1 MILDLEEKLKSI
13 RRKEE
18 EEEAR
23 KKAQE
28 FGLPY
33 LNLSTYFIDPS
44 VVSIVPEEE
53 AKKGNLTV
61 IKKEGKRIY
70 VAVKDP
76 LDKNTR
82 EILDKL
88 KEQGY
93 YYNLVVVSPKS
104 LRKAWSKYQEIIP
117 ETNFI
122 RQIQIDTS
130 SIFQFQAEIKNL
142 NGLKEK
148 INELQSQPISY
159 TSKMLELILTGGLQT
174 LASDIHFER
183 EKKRTLLRYRIDG
196 ILYDVTYLSL
206 ENYKMLLSRIK
217 LISGLLINITD
228 VPQDGSF
235 SIKLKDKFIDIRTS
249 CIPGLYGEN
258 IVLRILNPDL
268 IDLSFSELGLEKDM
282 LKTMEKEIRKPN
294 GMIVNTGPT
303 GCGKTTTLY
312 AFIKEINKPNIK
324 IITLEDPIE
333 YRLEGIVQT
342 EVNREKGYTFLK
354 GLRSILRHDPDVML
368 IGEIRDKASV
378 EVALHSALTGHLLF
392 TTLHTND
399 AAGAIP
405 RYIEL
410 GTKPNI
416 LASALN
422 VVMAQRLVRK
432 LCPYCKEQITPS
444 SSQLEKIENAIKNID
459 KQKLKLILKTSNPV
473 SAVKNGKIKLYKAK
487 GCKKCSKIGYKG
499 RIGIFEMFVKDE
511 EIEKL
516 ISQSPS
522 HIQIFELTRKKGMRT
537 MYEDGILKVLQG
549 ITTIEEVE
557 RVAGSQYP
565 LTRRQ

>member
-53 AKKGNLTV
+53 AKKGNLAV

-70 VAVKDP
+70 IAVKDP

-117 ETNFI
+117 EASFI

-183 EKKRTLLRYRIDG
+183 EKNRTLLRYRIDG

-368 IGEIRDKASV
+368 IGEIRDKTSA

-410 GTKPNI
+410 GTKPSI

-522 HIQIFELTRKKGMRT
+522 HIQIFELARKKGMRT

-557 RVAGSQYP
+557 RVAGS
-565 LTRRQ
+565 

>member
-18 EEEAR
+18 EDKAR

-33 LNLSTYFIDPS
+33 LDLSVYFIDPS
-44 VVSIVPEEE
+44 VLNIVPEKE
-53 AKKGNLTV
+53 AKKGNLAV

-93 YYNLVVVSPKS
+93 CYNLVIVSLRS
-104 LRKAWSKYQEIIP
+104 LRKAWLKYQEIIP
-117 ETNFI
+117 ETDFI
-122 RQIQIDTS
+122 RQIQIDIS
-130 SIFQFQAEIKNL
+130 SIFQFQEEIKNL
-142 NGLKEK
+142 KRLKEK
-148 INELQSQPISY
+148 INELQLSSISY
-159 TSKMLELILTGGLQT
+159 TSKMLELILTGALQT

-183 EKKRTLLRYRIDG
+183 EKNRTLLRYRIDG
-196 ILYDVTYLSL
+196 ILYDITHLSL

-217 LISGLLINITD
+217 LISGLLINVTD

-282 LKTMEKEIRKPN
+282 LKIMEKEIRKPN

-312 AFIKEINKPNIK
+312 AFIKEINKPDIK

-333 YRLEGIVQT
+333 YRLEGIMQT
-342 EVNREKGYTFLK
+342 EVNYEKGYTFLK

-368 IGEIRDKASV
+368 IGEIRDKTSA

-410 GTKPNI
+410 GARPSI

-444 SSQLEKIENAIKNID
+444 LSQLEKIENAIKNID
-459 KQKLKLILKTSNPV
+459 KQKLKLILKTKDPI
-473 SAVKNGKIKLYKAK
+473 SAIKKGKIKIYKAK
-487 GCKKCSKIGYKG
+487 GCEKCSEIGYKG
-499 RIGIFEMFVKDE
+499 RIGIFEMFTKDE
-511 EIEKL
+511 EMEKL

-522 HIQIFELTRKKGMRT
+522 HIQIFELARKKGMRT

-557 RVAGSQYP
+557 RVAKS
-565 LTRRQ
+565 

>member
-53 AKKGNLTV
+53 AKKGNLAV

-70 VAVKDP
+70 IAVKDP
-76 LDKNTR
+76 LNKNTR

-93 YYNLVVVSPKS
+93 YYNLVVVSSKS

-117 ETNFI
+117 EASFI

-183 EKKRTLLRYRIDG
+183 EKNRTLLRYRIDG

-368 IGEIRDKASV
+368 IGEIRDKTSA

-410 GTKPNI
+410 GTKPSI

-522 HIQIFELTRKKGMRT
+522 HIQIFELARKKGMRT

-557 RVAGSQYP
+557 RVAGS
-565 LTRRQ
+565 

>member
-1 MILDLEEKLKSI
+1 MTLDLEEKLKSI

-33 LNLSTYFIDPS
+33 LDLSVYFIDPS
-44 VVSIVPEEE
+44 VLNIIPEEE
-53 AKKGNLTV
+53 AKKGNLAV

-70 VAVKDP
+70 IAVKDP

-82 EILDKL
+82 RVLDKL

-93 YYNLVVVSPKS
+93 CYNLVIVS
-104 LRKAWSKYQEIIP
+104 LRSLKKAWSKYQEIIP
-117 ETNFI
+117 ETDFI
-122 RQIQIDTS
+122 RQIQIDIS
-130 SIFQFQAEIKNL
+130 SILQFQEEIKNL
-142 NGLKEK
+142 NRLKEK
-148 INELQSQPISY
+148 INELQLSSVSY
-159 TSKMLELILTGGLQT
+159 TSKMLELILTGALQT

-183 EKKRTLLRYRIDG
+183 EKNRTLLRYRIDG
-196 ILYDVTYLSL
+196 ILYDITYLSL
-206 ENYKMLLSRIK
+206 ESYKMLLSRIK
-217 LISGLLINITD
+217 LISGLLINVTD

-282 LKTMEKEIRKPN
+282 LKIMEKEIRKPN

-312 AFIKEINKPNIK
+312 AFIKEINKPDIK

-333 YRLEGIVQT
+333 YRLEGIMQT
-342 EVNREKGYTFLK
+342 EVNYEKGYTFLK

-368 IGEIRDKASV
+368 IGEIRDKASA

-410 GTKPNI
+410 GARPSI

-432 LCPYCKEQITPS
+432 LCPYCKEQIIPS
-444 SSQLEKIENAIKNID
+444 LSQLEKIENAIKNID
-459 KQKLKLILKTSNPV
+459 KQKLKLILKTEDPI
-473 SAVKNGKIKLYKAK
+473 SAIKKGKIKIYKAK
-487 GCKKCSKIGYKG
+487 GCEKCSKIGYKG
-499 RIGIFEMFVKDE
+499 RIGIFEMFTKDE
-511 EIEKL
+511 EMEKL

-522 HIQIFELTRKKGMRT
+522 HIQVFELARKKGMRT

-557 RVAGSQYP
+557 RVAKS
-565 LTRRQ
+565 

>member
-1 MILDLEEKLKSI
+1 MTLDLEEKLKSI

-33 LNLSTYFIDPS
+33 LDLSVYFIDPS
-44 VVSIVPEEE
+44 VLSIVPEEE
-53 AKKGNLTV
+53 AKKGNLAV

-70 VAVKDP
+70 IAVKDP

-82 EILDKL
+82 RVLDKL

-93 YYNLVVVSPKS
+93 CYNLVIVS
-104 LRKAWSKYQEIIP
+104 LRSLQKAWSKYQEIIP
-117 ETNFI
+117 ETDFI
-122 RQIQIDTS
+122 RQIQIDIS
-130 SIFQFQAEIKNL
+130 SILQFQEEIKNL
-142 NGLKEK
+142 NRLKEK
-148 INELQSQPISY
+148 INELQLSSVSY
-159 TSKMLELILTGGLQT
+159 TSKMLELILTGALQT

-183 EKKRTLLRYRIDG
+183 EKNRTLLRYRIDG
-196 ILYDVTYLSL
+196 ILYDITYLSL
-206 ENYKMLLSRIK
+206 ESYKMLLSRIK
-217 LISGLLINITD
+217 LISGLLINVTD

-282 LKTMEKEIRKPN
+282 LKIMEKEIRKPN

-312 AFIKEINKPNIK
+312 AFIKEINKPDIK

-333 YRLEGIVQT
+333 YRLEGIMQT
-342 EVNREKGYTFLK
+342 EVNYEKGYTFLK

-368 IGEIRDKASV
+368 IGEIRDKASA

-410 GTKPNI
+410 GARPSI

-444 SSQLEKIENAIKNID
+444 LSQLEKIENAIKNID
-459 KQKLKLILKTSNPV
+459 KQKLKLILKTEDPI
-473 SAVKNGKIKLYKAK
+473 SAIKKGKIKIYKAK
-487 GCKKCSKIGYKG
+487 GCEKCSEIGYKG
-499 RIGIFEMFVKDE
+499 RIGIFEMFTKDE
-511 EIEKL
+511 EMEKL

-522 HIQIFELTRKKGMRT
+522 HIQVFELARKKGMRT

-557 RVAGSQYP
+557 RVAKS
-565 LTRRQ
+565 

>member
-44 VVSIVPEEE
+44 VVSVVPEEE
-53 AKKGNLTV
+53 AKKGNLAV

-70 VAVKDP
+70 IAVKDP

-117 ETNFI
+117 EASFI

-130 SIFQFQAEIKNL
+130 SVFQFQAEIKNL

-183 EKKRTLLRYRIDG
+183 EKNRTLLRYRIDG

-333 YRLEGIVQT
+333 YLLEGIVQT

-368 IGEIRDKASV
+368 IGEIRDKTSA

-410 GTKPNI
+410 GTKPSI

-444 SSQLEKIENAIKNID
+444 SYQLKKIENAIKNID

-499 RIGIFEMFVKDE
+499 RIGIFEMFVKDG

-522 HIQIFELTRKKGMRT
+522 HIQIFELARKKGMRT

-557 RVAGSQYP
+557 RVAGS
-565 LTRRQ
+565 

>member
-117 ETNFI
+117 EASFI

-183 EKKRTLLRYRIDG
+183 EKNRTLLRYRIDG

-368 IGEIRDKASV
+368 IGEIRDKTSA

-410 GTKPNI
+410 GIKPNI

-537 MYEDGILKVLQG
+537 MYEDGILKVLLG

>member
-53 AKKGNLTV
+53 AKKGNLAV

-117 ETNFI
+117 EASFI

-183 EKKRTLLRYRIDG
+183 EKNRTLLRYRIDG

-410 GTKPNI
+410 GIKPNI

>member
-53 AKKGNLTV
+53 AKKGNLAV

-70 VAVKDP
+70 IAVKDP

-117 ETNFI
+117 EASFI

-183 EKKRTLLRYRIDG
+183 EKNRTLLRYRIDG

-368 IGEIRDKASV
+368 IGEIRDKTSA

-410 GTKPNI
+410 GTKPSI

-522 HIQIFELTRKKGMRT
+522 HIQIFELARKKGMRT

-557 RVAGSQYP
+557 RVARS
-565 LTRRQ
+565 

>member
-117 ETNFI
+117 EASFI

-368 IGEIRDKASV
+368 IGEIRDKTSA

-410 GTKPNI
+410 GIKPNI

>member
-28 FGLPY
+28 FGLSY

-53 AKKGNLTV
+53 AKKGNLAV

-70 VAVKDP
+70 IAVKDP

-117 ETNFI
+117 EASFI

-183 EKKRTLLRYRIDG
+183 EKNRTLLRYRIDG

-368 IGEIRDKASV
+368 IGEIRDKTSA

-410 GTKPNI
+410 GTKPSI

-487 GCKKCSKIGYKG
+487 GCKKCSEIGYKG
-499 RIGIFEMFVKDE
+499 RI
-511 EIEKL
+511 
-516 ISQSPS
+516 
-522 HIQIFELTRKKGMRT
+522 
-537 MYEDGILKVLQG
+537 
-549 ITTIEEVE
+549 
-557 RVAGSQYP
+557 
-565 LTRRQ
+565 

>member
-33 LNLSTYFIDPS
+33 LDLSVYFIDPS
-44 VVSIVPEEE
+44 VLSIVPEEE
-53 AKKGNLTV
+53 AKKGNLAV

-70 VAVKDP
+70 IAVKDP

-82 EILDKL
+82 RVLDKL

-93 YYNLVVVSPKS
+93 CYNLVIVS
-104 LRKAWSKYQEIIP
+104 LRSLQKAWSKYQEIIP
-117 ETNFI
+117 ETDFI
-122 RQIQIDTS
+122 RQIQIDIS
-130 SIFQFQAEIKNL
+130 SILQFQEEIKNL
-142 NGLKEK
+142 NRLKEK
-148 INELQSQPISY
+148 INELQLSSVSY
-159 TSKMLELILTGGLQT
+159 TSKMLELILTGALQT

-183 EKKRTLLRYRIDG
+183 EKNRTLLRYRIDG
-196 ILYDVTYLSL
+196 ILYDITYLSL
-206 ENYKMLLSRIK
+206 ESYKMLLSRIK
-217 LISGLLINITD
+217 LISGLLINVTD
-228 VPQDGSF
+228 MPQDGSF

-282 LKTMEKEIRKPN
+282 LKIMEKEIRKPN

-312 AFIKEINKPNIK
+312 AFIKEINKPDIK

-333 YRLEGIVQT
+333 YRLEGIMQT
-342 EVNREKGYTFLK
+342 EVNYEKGYTFLK

-368 IGEIRDKASV
+368 IGEIRDKASA

-410 GTKPNI
+410 GARPSI

-444 SSQLEKIENAIKNID
+444 LSQLEKIENAIKNID
-459 KQKLKLILKTSNPV
+459 KQKLKLILKTEDPI
-473 SAVKNGKIKLYKAK
+473 SAIKKGKIKIYKAK
-487 GCKKCSKIGYKG
+487 GCEKCSEIGYKG
-499 RIGIFEMFVKDE
+499 RIGIFEMFTKDE
-511 EIEKL
+511 EMEKL

-522 HIQIFELTRKKGMRT
+522 HIQVFELARKKGMRT

-557 RVAGSQYP
+557 RVAKS
-565 LTRRQ
+565 

>member
-53 AKKGNLTV
+53 AKKGNLAV

-117 ETNFI
+117 EASFI

-183 EKKRTLLRYRIDG
+183 EKNRTLLRYRIDG

-368 IGEIRDKASV
+368 IGEIRDKTSA

-410 GTKPNI
+410 GIKPNI

>member
-1 MILDLEEKLKSI
+1 MTLDLEEKLKSI

-33 LNLSTYFIDPS
+33 LDLSVYFIDPS
-44 VVSIVPEEE
+44 VLNIIPEEE
-53 AKKGNLTV
+53 AKKGNLAV

-70 VAVKDP
+70 IAVKDP

-82 EILDKL
+82 RVLDKL

-93 YYNLVVVSPKS
+93 CYNLVIVS
-104 LRKAWSKYQEIIP
+104 LRSLKKAWSKYQEIIP
-117 ETNFI
+117 ETDFI
-122 RQIQIDTS
+122 RQIQIDIS
-130 SIFQFQAEIKNL
+130 SILQFQEEIKNL
-142 NGLKEK
+142 SRLKEK
-148 INELQSQPISY
+148 INELQLSSISY
-159 TSKMLELILTGGLQT
+159 TSKMLELILTGALQT

-183 EKKRTLLRYRIDG
+183 EKNRTLLRYRIDG
-196 ILYDVTYLSL
+196 ILYDITYLSL
-206 ENYKMLLSRIK
+206 ESYKMLLSRIK
-217 LISGLLINITD
+217 LISGLLINVTD

-282 LKTMEKEIRKPN
+282 LKIMEKEIRKPN

-312 AFIKEINKPNIK
+312 AFIKEINKPDIK

-333 YRLEGIVQT
+333 YRLEGIMQT
-342 EVNREKGYTFLK
+342 EVNYEKGYTFLK

-368 IGEIRDKASV
+368 IGEIRDKASA

-410 GTKPNI
+410 GARPVI

-432 LCPYCKEQITPS
+432 LCPYCKEQIIPS
-444 SSQLEKIENAIKNID
+444 LSQLEKIENAIKNID
-459 KQKLKLILKTSNPV
+459 KQKLKLILKTEDPI
-473 SAVKNGKIKLYKAK
+473 SAIKKGKIKIYKAK
-487 GCKKCSKIGYKG
+487 GCEKCSKIGYKG
-499 RIGIFEMFVKDE
+499 RIGIFEMFTKDE
-511 EIEKL
+511 EMEKL

-522 HIQIFELTRKKGMRT
+522 HIQVFELARKKGMRT

-557 RVAGSQYP
+557 RVAKS
-565 LTRRQ
+565 